1 MDYRVIDLTLAS
13 EIAIVASG
21 IFLLIG
27 MLTGVWKYLQ
37 IRQSEHARAHYYVD
51 IAHRSALLYAPASLI
66 LAVLASFSNLSA
78 TTLLWC
84 VIANLLF
91 FFASV
96 FSYVLHGFL
105 QDTHNQFQKPHRLGK
120 TGQLPAFLVSGFMW
134 ALIIAEVGATTLL
147 VIGTI
152 SYFF

>member
-1 MDYRVIDLTLAS
+1 MQFVELEMSVKFALLFSA
-13 EIAIVASG
+13 
-21 IFLLIG
+21 IFLFVG
-27 MLTGVWKYLQ
+27 MLTGVWKYAQ
-37 IRQSEHARAHYYVD
+37 IRHSPQFRAHYYVD

-78 TTLLWC
+78 TILLWC

-152 SYFF
+152 CYFF